1 MSNNILFV
9 FEGASTEVQIIENL
23 QNHFINENVSVH
35 CVYGGEIYQ
44 IFKKIQDDDDLD
56 TFSLLKERSA
66 ENEDVLKDYNRDDF
80 AEIYLFFDYDGH
92 SRIADDEKL
101 KELLAFFD
109 EETEKGKLYI
119 SYPMVESLK
128 HIISDVDFQN
138 SCIECKENIKYKK
151 IVSDEAQKHL
161 IDFTNYKVEI
171 WKELISLHLKKMN
184 YLCINKFTLPEKLF
198 AQLEIFSNQEIKYIN
213 PYKKVSILSAFPIF
227 IHDYYGNE
235 NTILKIK

>member
-23 QNHFINENVSVH
+23 QNHFINENVNVH

-44 IFKKIQDDDDLD
+44 IFKKIQNDDDLD
-56 TFSLLKERSA
+56 TFNLLKERSD
-66 ENEDVLKDYNRDDF
+66 ENEDVLKNYNRDDF

-101 KELLAFFD
+101 KELLAFFN
-109 EETEKGKLYI
+109 EETDKGKLYI

-128 HIISDVDFQN
+128 HIINDEHFQK

-161 IDFTNYKVEI
+161 IDFTSYKAET

-184 YLCINKFTLPEKLF
+184 YLCENKFTLPEKLF
-198 AQLEIFSNQEIKYIN
+198 TQLEIFLNQEAKYIN
-213 PYKKVSILSAFPIF
+213 PHKKVSILSAFPVF